1 MLRNML
7 FNNGFTEL
15 ILKGEQVLNTLKLPD
30 MHQNPC
36 GRVLVSQARVE
47 NYSLIT
53 AASTIIDSA
62 SGYVTMVKN

>member
-7 FNNGFTEL
+7 FDNGFTEL

-47 NYSLIT
+47 NYPLIT
-53 AASTIIDSA
+53 AASKIIDSA
-62 SGYVTMVKN
+62 SGYVTMINN